1 MGGGGGEIPGER
13 GLGELCGARRTI
25 VDYLAGLTASE
36 PIHSRELQP
45 SLDPVGWDGP
55 GCPERDFLE
64 AVRAARLQSPCVRL
78 VLSDHGR
85 PAAPATLPTMTSSLC
100 SPTVRS
106 IINRVSRSGAGAQN
120 V

>member
-1 MGGGGGEIPGER
+1 MD
-13 GLGELCGARRTI
+13 LAQLSVARRTI
-25 VDYLAGLTASE
+25 VDYLAGLAASE
-36 PIHSRELQP
+36 PLHSRELQP

-85 PAAPATLPTMTSSLC
+85 PAAPATLPTMTSFFVLPDGTLNHQQGQSL
-100 SPTVRS
+100 
-106 IINRVSRSGAGAQN
+106 GAGAQN